1 MPLIG
6 AFPGMTTPS
15 ADGKSD
21 TPLAQNQMFMDQQQ
35 MIYQQMAMHQQMF
48 Q

>member
-21 TPLAQNQMFMDQQQ
+21 NPLAQNQMFMDQQQ
-35 MIYQQMAMHQQMF
+35 MIYQQMAMH
-48 Q
+48 